1 MQLLPTFEI
10 YGEGSDQKGSFQH
23 IEIDQDIEDRFM
35 EADELYVID
44 MKVEKPKTL
53 LKKLISDAPFY
64 TESYFLL
71 AEIARNQNKPREA
84 AAILEKGVK
93 KFKEL
98 IPSGFEGEVPWG
110 FHENRP
116 FLQLLHELLLTY
128 DQQKKTNEAVDTGV
142 QILSYN
148 PDDNQGIRWLMG
160 DLCLKNENL
169 TEAAK
174 FLKQNAGQYP
184 PNRYSYAL
192 LLFKQNK
199 RWDAVTHFRL
209 AFLENI
215 YISEM
220 IRAKAPLTPYEI
232 FEPSNLNGLD
242 VAGDYFFSMK
252 EYWFKNM
259 EAMQLMDLI
268 ITHPDVYDEI
278 NSVFGLYHE
287 IHTLPYYDD
296 YFGSFDDSETDMDL
310 KEMSRETRAEIFEE
324 IDKIKKNINTS
335 SSKKILKEL
344 DDILLGS

>member
-1 MQLLPTFEI
+1 MQLLPAFEI
-10 YGEGSDQKGSFQH
+10 YGEGSDQKGTFQR
-23 IEIDQDIEDRFM
+23 IEIDPDIEGRFM
-35 EADELYVID
+35 EADELYMID
-44 MKVEKPKTL
+44 MNVEKSKTL

-71 AEIARNQNKPREA
+71 AEIARDANKPGEA
-84 AAILEKGVK
+84 AANLEKGIQQ
-93 KFKEL
+93 FKEL
-98 IPSGFEGEVPWG
+98 IPSDFEGEIPWG

-116 FLQLLHELLLTY
+116 FLRLLHELLLTY
-128 DQQKKTNEAVDTGV
+128 DQQGKTSQAVDTGL
-142 QILSYN
+142 QILNYN
-148 PDDNQGIRWLMG
+148 PDDNQGVRWLMG
-160 DLCLKNENL
+160 DLYLKNENL

-199 RWDAVTHFRL
+199 RWDAVTQFRL

-252 EYWFKNM
+252 EYWFENM

-268 ITHPDVYDEI
+268 IRHPAVYDEI
-278 NSVFGLYHE
+278 NTVFSLYHE
-287 IHTLPYYDD
+287 IHTLPYYGD

-310 KEMSRETRAEIFEE
+310 KEMNRETRAEIFEE
-324 IDKIKKNINTS
+324 IDNIKKNINTS

-344 DDILLGS
+344 DDIFFGS